1 MVMGPLRKDV
11 QRIAKAFQAPLGI
24 QDILRPPL
32 PLRIRHART
41 GIRQLDEVIDI
52 YARDEARLS
61 KAAELRLT
69 ELRIL
74 REQAG
79 RRLAEMTRLRR

>member
-1 MVMGPLRKDV
+1 MVMEPLRKDAE
-11 QRIAKAFQAPLGI
+11 RIAKALKPPFRI

-74 REQAG
+74 REQAV
-79 RRLAEMTRLRR
+79 RRLTEMTRFGR

>member
-1 MVMGPLRKDV
+1 MVFRPLQRDAE
-11 QRIAKAFQAPLGI
+11 RIAKALQPPFRIG
-24 QDILRPPL
+24 DILRPPL

-52 YARDEARLS
+52 YARDEARLTET
-61 KAAELRLT
+61 AELRLT

-74 REQAG
+74 RERAA
-79 RRLAEMTRLRR
+79 RRLAEMVRFRR

>member
-1 MVMGPLRKDV
+1 MVMEPLRRDAE
-11 QRIAKAFQAPLGI
+11 RIAKMLEPPFSI

-32 PLRIRHART
+32 PLRIRQART

-52 YARDEARLS
+52 YARDVARLS

-74 REQAG
+74 REQAV
-79 RRLAEMTRLRR
+79 RRLAEMVRFRR

>member
-1 MVMGPLRKDV
+1 MVMEPLRKDAE
-11 QRIAKAFQAPLGI
+11 RIAKALEPPFSI
-24 QDILRPPL
+24 QDIIRPPL

-61 KAAELRLT
+61 KVAELRLT

-74 REQAG
+74 REQAV
-79 RRLAEMTRLRR
+79 RRLAEMTRFGR

>member
-1 MVMGPLRKDV
+1 MDPLRRDV
-11 QRIAKAFQAPLGI
+11 QRIAKALQPPLGI

-32 PLRIRHART
+32 PLQIRRMRT
-41 GIRQLDEVIDI
+41 GIRQIDEVIDL

-61 KAAELRLT
+61 KVAELRLT

-74 REQAG
+74 RERMG
-79 RRLAEMTRLRR
+79 RRLAEMTHLRR